1 MIARNIIKTMRE
13 FVHFGA
19 SGGLI
24 FCTNLAVTALCHEFI
39 GVPVNLAYICGFITT
54 MFVSFLLCR
63 HVIFDAASGDVK
75 YQFLI
80 FFFSSIFFRGFEY
93 LSVVAL
99 HSMFQT
105 HYLVALASIQIISF
119 IIKFF
124 YYRGMVFTK
133 PRAF

>member
-1 MIARNIIKTMRE
+1 MKIIEGIDSALIYISKYLKDDKSKLESNGNGLFEENYPPELFARNIIKTMRE

-80 FFFSSIFFRGFEY
+80 SQKVN
-93 LSVVAL
+93 LD
-99 HSMFQT
+99 
-105 HYLVALASIQIISF
+105 
-119 IIKFF
+119 
-124 YYRGMVFTK
+124 
-133 PRAF
+133 